1 MHHRSHAQKEQGAAL
16 IMTAG
21 FMLLAVL
28 CLSLVVDTGRL
39 YVEKRNLQRIADVA
53 ALEVASRRGCASGNA
68 QAYAVTAATRNN
80 FNIDDKQTIIA
91 SCGSISVAEN
101 SIRVFNPDGSTGS
114 TDGVQITASKKVPA
128 SLIVGGIFGN
138 IINLSASATAIN
150 SAPTVAFRIGS
161 KLLTTNP
168 SAPIMSLLK
177 LVGVNLD
184 NTVVASYGGLADVKI
199 TPSGL
204 LKALGIPVSADISV
218 GDLNELLAVN
228 KLGVGPILNA
238 IVTVAGQDGLLGAN
252 VELLSALEAQLG
264 LSDLK
269 VQLGTDPTINDTT
282 GLFAL
287 IETAGVSGKSALDVS
302 VDALSLLTATV
313 GVATKSNGVNISLGG
328 NDILTGLD
336 VGVRVIE
343 PQSIGIGSV
352 GTKANNA
359 QVRIHVDVDTNK
371 GLTGILQLLGTTI
384 KLPITID
391 TIQAVATVDEINC
404 DTSPRT
410 AVIRVDSAVANAC
423 IGKIPSSSLWST
435 KEVCATALQNETFV
449 RLLGIN
455 LVGGKVEL
463 PVLPSDPEYITLEVG
478 QTKTTGINNLK
489 IGSLVSDLI
498 SEVLDLLGNSD
509 FASEPLT
516 NAQATQIADTYLALP
531 ELQPTGGGGNFN
543 SSDLNRLQDRLS
555 NDGVNWDRPAF
566 IFTGNMLS
574 QWRNSVNTG
583 CYEGFFRYS
592 PACTRTKLISSLQT
606 DAKPGFLEALLGGLL
621 GDVVKPLVGA
631 VLNPVIE
638 LLKVIL
644 NGVGNLVANLLS
656 GLVGLDLGR
665 SDVSLDSISCGSP
678 ELVI

>member
-101 SIRVFNPDGSTGS
+101 SLRVFNPDGSTGS

-138 IINLSASATAIN
+138 TINLSASATAIN
-150 SAPTVAFRIGS
+150 SAPTVVFRIGS

-228 KLGVGPILNA
+228 KLGVGPILDA

-269 VQLGTDPTINDTT
+269 VQLGTDPTINDTA

-287 IETAGVSGKSALDVS
+287 IETAGISGKSALDVG
-302 VDALSLLTATV
+302 VDALSLVTAAV
-313 GVATKSNGVNISLGG
+313 GVATKSNGVSISLGG
-328 NDILTGLD
+328 NDILTGLN
-336 VGVRVIE
+336 VGVRVVE
-343 PQSIGIGSV
+343 PQSIGIGSI

-359 QVRIHVDVDTNK
+359 QVRIHVDLNTNE

-384 KLPITID
+384 KLPIIID
-391 TIQAVATVDEINC
+391 TVQAVATVDEINC
-404 DTSPRT
+404 DASPRT

-423 IGKIPSSSLWST
+423 IGKVAPDTLWST
-435 KEVCATALQNETFV
+435 KDVCASSLQNETFV

-478 QTKTTGINNLK
+478 ETKTTGINNLQ

-509 FASEPLT
+509 FASEPLS
-516 NAQATQIADTYLALP
+516 NEQATQIADTYLALP
-531 ELQPTGGGGNFN
+531 ELQPTGGHGNFDIG
-543 SSDLNRLQDRLS
+543 DLNRLQNRLE

-583 CYEGFFRYS
+583 CYERPFEYS
-592 PACTRTKLISSLQT
+592 PSCARTELISSLQT
-606 DAKPGFLEALLGGLL
+606 DAKAGFLESLLGGIL

-631 VLNPVIE
+631 VLMPVIE

-644 NGVGNLVANLLS
+644 NGIGDLLANLLS

>member
-1 MHHRSHAQKEQGAAL
+1 MDFRGHASKEQGAAL

-28 CLSLVVDTGRL
+28 CISLVLDTGRL
-39 YVEKRNLQRIADVA
+39 FLEKRSLQRIADVA
-53 ALEVASRRGCASGNA
+53 ALEVASRRGCSNGNA
-68 QAYAVTAATRNN
+68 QAYAITAATRNN
-80 FNIDDKQTIIA
+80 FIMDDKQSIIA
-91 SCGSISVAEN
+91 SCGSISVNQN
-101 SIRVFNPDGSTGS
+101 SLRVFNPDGSIGS

-128 SLIVGGIFGN
+128 SLVVGGIFGN

-150 SAPTVAFRIGS
+150 SAPTVVFRIGS
-161 KLLTTNP
+161 KLLSTNP
-168 SAPIMSLLK
+168 SAPVMSLLK
-177 LVGVNLD
+177 LIGVNLD
-184 NTVVASYGGLADVKI
+184 NTVIASYDGLADVKI

-218 GDLNELLAVN
+218 GNLNELLAVN
-228 KLGVGPILNA
+228 KLGIGPILDA
-238 IVTVAGQDGLLGAN
+238 IVTVAGQDGLLSAN

-264 LSDLK
+264 LSDLQ
-269 VQLGTDPTINDTT
+269 VQLGTDPTVNDTA

-302 VDALSLLTATV
+302 VDALSLLTATI
-313 GVATKSNGVNISLGG
+313 GVATKSNGLNMSLGG

-336 VGVRVIE
+336 VGIRVIE

-359 QVRIHVDVDTNK
+359 QVRIHVDVDTNQ

-404 DTSPRT
+404 DASPRT

-435 KEVCATALQNETFV
+435 KEVCATSLQNETFV

-455 LVGGKVEL
+455 LVRGKVEL
-463 PVLPSDPEYITLEVG
+463 PVLPSNPEYITLEVG
-478 QTKTTGINNLK
+478 QTKTTNINNLK
-489 IGSLVSDLI
+489 IGDLVADLI

-516 NAQATQIADTYLALP
+516 NEQATQIADTYLALP

-543 SSDLNRLQDRLS
+543 IGDLNKLQDRLN
-555 NDGVNWDRPAF
+555 NDGVDWARPAF

-583 CYEGFFRYS
+583 CYAGLFRYD
-592 PACTRTKLISSLQT
+592 PACARTKLISSLQT
-606 DAKPGFLEALLGGLL
+606 DSEPGFLEALLGGLL
-621 GDVVKPLVGA
+621 GGVVKPLVGA

-644 NGVGNLVANLLS
+644 NGVGDLVSNLLS
-656 GLVGLDLGR
+656 DLVGLDLGR

>member
-80 FNIDDKQTIIA
+80 FNIDDKQTNIA
-91 SCGSISVAEN
+91 IGVSISVAEN

-114 TDGVQITASKKVPA
+114 TDGVQVTASKKVPA

-138 IINLSASATAIN
+138 TINLSASATAVN
-150 SAPTVAFRIGS
+150 SAPTVVFRIGS

-218 GDLNELLAVN
+218 SALNELLAVN
-228 KLGVGPILNA
+228 KLGVGPILDA
-238 IVTVAGQDGLLGAN
+238 VVTVAGQDGLLGAN
-252 VELLSALEAQLG
+252 VELLSALEAPLG

-287 IETAGVSGKSALDVS
+287 IETAGISGKSALDVG
-302 VDALSLLTATV
+302 VDALSFVTAAI
-313 GVATKSNGVNISLGG
+313 GVATKSNGVSISLGG
-328 NDILTGLD
+328 NDILTGLN
-336 VGVRVIE
+336 VGVRVVE
-343 PQSIGIGSV
+343 PQSIGIGSI

-359 QVRIHVDVDTNK
+359 QVRIHVDLNTNE

-384 KLPITID
+384 KLPIIID
-391 TIQAVATVDEINC
+391 TVQAVATVDEINC
-404 DTSPRT
+404 DASPRT

-423 IGKIPSSSLWST
+423 IGKVAPGTLWST
-435 KEVCATALQNETFV
+435 KDVCASSLQNETFV

-463 PVLPSDPEYITLEVG
+463 PVLPSDPEYITLPA
-478 QTKTTGINNLK
+478 
-489 IGSLVSDLI
+489 LI
-498 SEVLDLLGNSD
+498 
-509 FASEPLT
+509 
-516 NAQATQIADTYLALP
+516 ICK
-531 ELQPTGGGGNFN
+531 
-543 SSDLNRLQDRLS
+543 
-555 NDGVNWDRPAF
+555 
-566 IFTGNMLS
+566 
-574 QWRNSVNTG
+574 SV
-583 CYEGFFRYS
+583 
-592 PACTRTKLISSLQT
+592 A
-606 DAKPGFLEALLGGLL
+606 
-621 GDVVKPLVGA
+621 
-631 VLNPVIE
+631 
-638 LLKVIL
+638 
-644 NGVGNLVANLLS
+644 
-656 GLVGLDLGR
+656 
-665 SDVSLDSISCGSP
+665 
-678 ELVI
+678 